1 MVEKFNAELEAFRQE
16 TESGNTPAT
25 LYEDAFTSFTLN
37 NIKVEN
43 GRLLFEY
50 DGKQESETIVRY
62 DEDEKMYYEEDLDGI
77 AEWIKFW
84 RACLKRAKRYFAMD
98 TDKLDK
104 IQDGEIED
112 DEEDNE

>member
-1 MVEKFNAELEAFRQE
+1 MMK
-16 TESGNTPAT
+16 
-25 LYEDAFTSFTLN
+25 
-37 NIKVEN
+37 
-43 GRLLFEY
+43 
-50 DGKQESETIVRY
+50 
-62 DEDEKMYYEEDLDGI
+62 KMYYEEDLDGI

-84 RACLKRAKRYFAMD
+84 RACLRRAKRYFAMD